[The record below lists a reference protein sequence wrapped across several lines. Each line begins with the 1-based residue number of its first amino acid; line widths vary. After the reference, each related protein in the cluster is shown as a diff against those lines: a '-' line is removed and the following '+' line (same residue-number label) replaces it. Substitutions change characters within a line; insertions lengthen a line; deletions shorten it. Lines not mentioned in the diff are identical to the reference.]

1 MDNRGATVQ
10 SLLRS
15 LMLLGHR
22 SRGGQCAMLNSKRV
36 LPLETPRTKDVYYSL
51 IILRRESH
59 VLFII
64 LRKTKCLG
72 RLGYRCSLR
81 CVQRFWL
88 IARNPKRTL
97 ASHGA
102 LSSVDHRHAATIIS
116 RASGA
121 AGPQPSQLS
130 KPKPPLSRQD
140 HPPCR
145 TTLSSPHPL
154 RGSCVSRGRGHTDV

>member
-1 MDNRGATVQ
+1 M
-10 SLLRS
+10 
-15 LMLLGHR
+15 
-22 SRGGQCAMLNSKRV
+22 
-36 LPLETPRTKDVYYSL
+36 ETPRTKDVYYSL

-59 VLFII
+59 VLFIF

-72 RLGYRCSLR
+72 GLGYRCSLR

-121 AGPQPSQLS
+121 AGPQPSQLP
-130 KPKPPLSRQD
+130 KPKPPLETRPPPLSD
-140 HPPCR
+140 HLEQSPSFTRLLREQRARPHRCVISPLLYPALIRMLLRRSAIFLVRSTRNARNDGDR
-145 TTLSSPHPL
+145 T
-154 RGSCVSRGRGHTDV
+154 